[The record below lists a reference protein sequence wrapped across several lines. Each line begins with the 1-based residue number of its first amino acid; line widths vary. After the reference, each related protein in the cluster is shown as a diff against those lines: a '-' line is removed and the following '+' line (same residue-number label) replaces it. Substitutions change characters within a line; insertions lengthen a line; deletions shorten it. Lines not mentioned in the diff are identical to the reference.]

1 MKLKRFEF
9 TPILGWSAS
18 RYDIF
23 SGCKREYFYEY
34 YGKYD
39 PVHSRQK
46 IDRLKYLTSVPLETG
61 NIVHDVIK
69 AVLQRLRKS
78 EADFDAERFRQFVR
92 SMTEEQCRA
101 KTFLEVYYKE
111 VERIGSEDLLPKI
124 ERCVDSFLNS
134 PRYDWIKKAAISTR
148 DQWVIE
154 PPGYGEA
161 RIDGLKVY
169 CKVDFLFPAEDRIVI
184 VDWKT
189 GKEDEDKHLKQLT
202 GYAAWAAY
210 HLDRGAADVTPIV
223 AYLQPEYREV
233 EIAPTD
239 ADLFAFRERIERET
253 KEMYAFCRDIEENLP
268 LGKSSFP
275 TTMNLGTCRFC
286 NFQELCER

>member
-46 IDRLKYLTSVPLETG
+46 IDRLKYLTSIPLETG
-61 NIVHDVIK
+61 NIVHDIIK
-69 AVLQRLRKS
+69 AVLLRLRKS

-92 SMTEEQCRA
+92 SMTEEQCRTKA
-101 KTFLEVYYKE
+101 FLEVYYKE

-134 PRYDWIKKAAISTR
+134 PRYDWIRKAAIPTR
-148 DQWVIE
+148 DQWLIE

-161 RIDGLKVY
+161 RMDGLKVY

-210 HLDRGAADVTPIV
+210 HLDRCAADVTPIV

-233 EIAPTD
+233 GIAPTD

-275 TTMNLGTCRFC
+275 MTMNLGICRFC

>member
-1 MKLKRFEF
+1 MKIKRFDF

-23 SGCKREYFYEY
+23 TECKREYFYQY

-39 PVHSRQK
+39 SEHSIEK
-46 IDRLKYLTSVPLETG
+46 INFLKALTSVPLETG

-69 AVLQRLRKS
+69 AVLQRLQKS

-92 SMTEEQCRA
+92 SETEKQCRA
-101 KTFLEVYYKE
+101 KTFLEVHYKE
-111 VERIGSEDLLPKI
+111 VESIGSDDLLPKI

-134 PRYDWIKKAAISTR
+134 PRCDWIKKAAIPTR

-161 RIDGLKVY
+161 RLDGLKVY
-169 CKVDFLFPAEDRIVI
+169 CKVDFLFPVENRIVI

-189 GKEDEDKHLKQLT
+189 GKEDEYKHKRQLT
-202 GYAAWAAY
+202 GYTAWAAY

-223 AYLQPEYREV
+223 AYLQPGYREV
-233 EIAPTD
+233 EISPTD
-239 ADLFAFRERIERET
+239 ADLVAFREGIEKET
-253 KEMYAFCRDIEENLP
+253 REMYAFCRDVEENLP
-268 LGKSSFP
+268 LDKYHFP
-275 TTMNLGTCRFC
+275 MTDSLRVCKLC
-286 NFQELCER
+286 NFRELCER

>member
-9 TPILGWSAS
+9 MPILGWSAS

-23 SGCKREYFYEY
+23 SGCKGEYFYEY

-69 AVLQRLRKS
+69 AVLQRLRRS
-78 EADFDAERFRQFVR
+78 EADLDAERFRQFVK
-92 SMTEEQCRA
+92 SMTEEQCRT
-101 KTFLEVYYKE
+101 KTFLEVHYKE
-111 VERIGSEDLLPKI
+111 VERIGSEDILPKI
-124 ERCVDSFLNS
+124 ERCVGSFLSS
-134 PRYDWIKKAAISTR
+134 PRYDWIRKAAIPTR
-148 DQWVIE
+148 DQWIIE

-169 CKVDFLFPAEDRIVI
+169 CKIDFLFPAENRIVI

-189 GKEDEDKHLKQLT
+189 GKEDEDKHTKQLT
-202 GYAAWAAY
+202 GYTAWAAY
-210 HLDRGAADVTPIV
+210 HLDRCAADVTPVV

-233 EIAPTD
+233 GIPPTD

-268 LGKSSFP
+268 LDKSSFP
-275 TTMNLGTCRFC
+275 ATMNLGICRFC